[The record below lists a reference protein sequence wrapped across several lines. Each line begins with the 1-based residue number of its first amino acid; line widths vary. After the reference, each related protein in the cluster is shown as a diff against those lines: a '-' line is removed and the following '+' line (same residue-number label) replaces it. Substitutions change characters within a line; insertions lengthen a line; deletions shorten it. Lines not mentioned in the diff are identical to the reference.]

1 MNKKEPCSNLRMQ
14 NSKPEQIVAPQ
25 HSLDL
30 KFYFYSSHGTKN
42 SNMSQIHSNR
52 FIYF

>member
-1 MNKKEPCSNLRMQ
+1 MNKKEPSSNLRMQ
-14 NSKPEQIVAPQ
+14 NYKPEHIMAPQ

-30 KFYFYSSHGTKN
+30 KFYFYSYHGTKN
-42 SNMSQIHSNR
+42 CNMSQIHSNG